1 MTDTERIS
9 KLLEYTG
16 LNGKKFALRIGLS
29 YPDTIY
35 HIVNGRNGISNKL
48 SERIRMAYPE
58 IERAWLL
65 LGEGPMVREAESD
78 QAAKPTPS
86 GKSTGWRSTS
96 GHSDP
101 TEGNPTGWRSTEGQ
115 STERRSA
122 PLFDLDAT
130 KGCLGSILAGR
141 KPAIDYVS
149 FPGLPQCDGAVYMR
163 GDSMYPLLRAGDILI
178 YKTLNNFNSLIR
190 GEMYLLSFTLD
201 GDEYTT
207 VKYLNRA
214 EQHPDRLVL
223 SSHNPNHSSIEI
235 AQEDVTAIALVKASI
250 RSHSMI

>member
-1 MTDTERIS
+1 MTDNERIS

-16 LNGKKFALRIGLS
+16 LNGKKFALRIGLR

-35 HIVNGRNGISNKL
+35 HIVHGRNGISNKL

-65 LGEGPMVREAESD
+65 LGEGPMVREAESG
-78 QAAKPTPS
+78 QAAKPTQSGQPTS
-86 GKSTGWRSTS
+86 GKPTGWHSTS
-96 GHSDP
+96 GQ
-101 TEGNPTGWRSTEGQ
+101 PTGEYST
-115 STERRSA
+115 
-122 PLFDLDAT
+122 PLFDLDTT
-130 KGCLGSILAGR
+130 KGCLGSILAGH
-141 KPAIDYVS
+141 KPSIDYVS

-178 YKTLNNFNSLIR
+178 YKTLNNLNSLIK
-190 GEMYLLSFTLD
+190 GDMYLLSFTLN

-207 VKYLNRA
+207 VKYLDRS

-223 SSHNPNHSSIEI
+223 SSHNPNHSPIEI

>member
-35 HIVNGRNGISNKL
+35 HIVKGRNGISNKL

-78 QAAKPTPS
+78 QAAKPTQS
-86 GKSTGWRSTS
+86 GQPTSGQPTGWYSTS
-96 GHSDP
+96 GQ
-101 TEGNPTGWRSTEGQ
+101 PTGEYST
-115 STERRSA
+115 

-130 KGCLGSILAGR
+130 KGCLGSILAGS
-141 KPAIDYVS
+141 KPSIDYVS

-178 YKTLNNFNSLIR
+178 YKTLNNLNSLIR
-190 GEMYLLSFTLD
+190 GDMYLLSFTLN

-207 VKYLNRA
+207 VKYLDRS

-223 SSHNPNHSSIEI
+223 SSHNPNHSPIEI